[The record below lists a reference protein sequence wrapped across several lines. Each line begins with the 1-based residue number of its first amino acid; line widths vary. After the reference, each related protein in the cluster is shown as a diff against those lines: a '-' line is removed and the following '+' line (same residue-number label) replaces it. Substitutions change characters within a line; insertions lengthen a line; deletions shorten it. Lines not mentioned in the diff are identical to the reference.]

1 MDTRDNIINRNLII
15 GWGII
20 VIVLFLAYLGEVIK
34 GERTWLYLI
43 VFMLFTGI
51 PQLFATFI
59 YKKNPFSYKL
69 RYIIIMGYFFMY
81 TFVMITGS
89 TFLVFSYI
97 LPLLSFLILYHQEK
111 LVLYTGIAAVFVN
124 IIFVGIQIANKRVT
138 LSSTKDIEIQ
148 FALLAL
154 CFSGGYVSAKLYR
167 GITKNNNEYIA
178 MLDEKTKEVQKIT
191 FQTINTI
198 ANTIDAKDEYT
209 KGHSYRVA
217 QYSQMLAKEL
227 GMSDKESEDIHA
239 VALLHDIGK
248 IGVPDSILNKPG
260 RLTNEEYSIMKKH
273 PVIGAEILKDI
284 NILKGLDIGAKYH
297 HERYD
302 GKGYPEGLKGDEIP
316 YIAKIIGIADAYDAM
331 SSNRVYR
338 KRFSDEKILQELEKC
353 KGTQFDPDI
362 ADAFI
367 RLLKENRLKD
377 LSPDHVIENQDKDI
391 SSVADTLSIDDL
403 QDALERK
410 RDDISLLE
418 QLGQPKNI
426 EGIIAQELKK
436 GDGCFFL
443 IDLDNI
449 GEVNEKYGFH
459 RGDYY
464 LMIIAQTLMDYK
476 EKLHIARI
484 DGDEFVCYLPNVAS
498 IIDAETCIMDL
509 MNTLHNALT
518 KHDTKENITL
528 SVGVS
533 LSAVS
538 GREYTKMYI
547 DAGKALYHVKQSG
560 KNGFYIYN
568 DINKAD
574 NKNISKQDLDNLVK
588 IIRDE
593 YSYTGAF
600 KVDYHEF
607 EKVYEFVR
615 NIGKRNA
622 QTIQLILFTL
632 KPVND
637 KNTDLSDRNDV
648 MEYLE
653 KAIIETVR
661 RVDITTRYSS
671 TQQLVMFIN
680 LNDDSIQ
687 MVVERIMKEFY
698 HMYDKGD
705 MMLTYDI
712 ANLNF
717 N

>member
-1 MDTRDNIINRNLII
+1 MDTRDNIINRDLII
-15 GWGII
+15 GWATI
-20 VIVLFLAYLGEVIK
+20 VIVLFVAYFGEVLK
-34 GERTWLYLI
+34 GQRTWLYL
-43 VFMLFTGI
+43 VTFMMFTGL
-51 PQLFATFI
+51 PQIIATII

-69 RYIIIMGYFFMY
+69 RYIIVIGYFFMY
-81 TFVMITGS
+81 TFAMVTGS
-89 TFLVFSYI
+89 TFLVFTYI
-97 LPLLSFLILYHQEK
+97 LPLMSFLILYHQEK
-111 LVLYTGIAAVFVN
+111 LILYTGIASFFVNVVFV
-124 IIFVGIQIANKRVT
+124 IIQVVNDRVT
-138 LSSTKDIEIQ
+138 LSGSKDMEIQ

-154 CFSGGYVSAKLYR
+154 CFSGGYVSAKLY
-167 GITKNNNEYIA
+167 GSITKSNTEYIA
-178 MLDEKTKEVQKIT
+178 MLDDKTKELQRMA

-217 QYSQMLAKEL
+217 CYSQMLAKEL
-227 GMSDKESEDIHA
+227 GMSEEEAKNIHS

-260 RLTNEEYSIMKKH
+260 RLTDEEYAIMKQH

-284 NILKGLDIGAKYH
+284 NILEGLDIGAKYH
-297 HERYD
+297 HERFD

-338 KRFSDEKILQELEKC
+338 KRFSDEKILEEIEKC
-353 KGTQFDPDI
+353 KGSQFDPDI

-367 RLLKENRLKD
+367 RLLKEKRLQD
-377 LSPDHVIENQDKDI
+377 LSPDHIEVKQGKDDDVTE
-391 SSVADTLSIDDL
+391 SLSINDL
-403 QDALERK
+403 QEALEKK
-410 RDDISLLE
+410 RDDKSLLE

-426 EGIIAQELKK
+426 ESIIAQELKK
-436 GDGCFFL
+436 GDGCLFL

-449 GEVNEKYGFH
+449 GAVNEKYGFH

-464 LMIIAQTLMDYK
+464 LSIIAQTLLDYK
-476 EKLHIARI
+476 EKLHISRI
-484 DGDEFVCYLPNVAS
+484 DGDEFLCYLPDAAS
-498 IIDAETCIMDL
+498 IIDAEAHIMDL
-509 MNTLHNALT
+509 MNTLHNALI
-518 KHDTKENITL
+518 KHDEKENITL

-533 LSAVS
+533 LSAIS
-538 GREYTKMYI
+538 GRQYMQMYI
-547 DAGKALYHVKQSG
+547 DADKALYHIKQTG

-568 DINKAD
+568 DVNKTD

-622 QTIQLILFTL
+622 QTIQLILFTI
-632 KPVND
+632 KPIND

-648 MEYLE
+648 MQYLE
-653 KAIIETVR
+653 NAIIETVR
-661 RVDITTRYSS
+661 RVDVTTRYSS

-687 MVVERIMKEFY
+687 LVVERIMKEFY

>member
-1 MDTRDNIINRNLII
+1 MNTRDNIINRDLII
-15 GWGII
+15 GWATI
-20 VIVLFLAYLGEVIK
+20 VIILFVAYLGEVIK
-34 GERTWLYLI
+34 GERTWIYLI
-43 VFMLFTGI
+43 VFMIFTCV
-51 PQLFATFI
+51 PQIIATLI
-59 YKKNPFSYKL
+59 YIKNPSSYNL
-69 RYIIIMGYFFMY
+69 RYIIVIGYFFMY
-81 TFVMITGS
+81 TFAMITGS
-89 TFLVFSYI
+89 TFLVFTYI
-97 LPLLSFLILYHQEK
+97 LPLVAFLILYHQER
-111 LVLYTGIAAVFVN
+111 LILYTGIASFLVN
-124 IIFVGIQIANKRVT
+124 VLYVIIQITNDRVT
-138 LSSTKDIEIQ
+138 LSNTKDLEIQ

-154 CFSGGYVSAKLYR
+154 CFSGGYVSAKLY
-167 GITKNNNEYIA
+167 GSITQSNIEYIA
-178 MLDEKTKEVQKIT
+178 KLDDKTKELQRMT

-217 QYSQMLAKEL
+217 QYSQMLAREL
-227 GMSDKESEDIHA
+227 GMSEDEVKNVHA

-260 RLTNEEYSIMKKH
+260 KLTDEEYAIMKKH

-284 NILKGLDIGAKYH
+284 NILDGLDIGAKYH
-297 HERYD
+297 HERFD
-302 GKGYPEGLKGDEIP
+302 GRGYPEGLKENEIP

-338 KRFSDEKILQELEKC
+338 KRFSDEKILEEIEKC

-367 RLLKENRLKD
+367 RLLSEKRLNN
-377 LSPDHVIENQDKDI
+377 LSPDIAEDAQKKESD
-391 SSVADTLSIDDL
+391 AAEAMFTDDL
-403 QDALERK
+403 YDALEQK
-410 RDDISLLE
+410 DNEKSLLE
-418 QLGQPKNI
+418 KLGQPKNMEVTI
-426 EGIIAQELKK
+426 VQELKN

-449 GEVNEKYGFH
+449 GAVNEKYGFH

-464 LMIIAQTLMDYK
+464 LLIIAQTLIDYK
-476 EKLHIARI
+476 EKLYVSRV
-484 DGDEFVCYLPNVAS
+484 DGDEFMCYLPNVES
-498 IIDAETCIMDL
+498 IIDAEAYVMDL
-509 MNTLHNALT
+509 MNSLNTALK
-518 KHDTKENITL
+518 KHEKKEEITL

-538 GREYTKMYI
+538 GRDYKQLYI
-547 DAGKALYHVKQSG
+547 DADKALYHVKQAG

-568 DINKAD
+568 DVNKID

-588 IIRDE
+588 IIREE

-600 KVDYHEF
+600 KVDYNEF

-615 NIGKRNA
+615 NMGKRNA
-622 QTIQLILFTL
+622 QTVQLILFTV
-632 KPVND
+632 KPADD
-637 KNTDLSDRNDV
+637 KSVDLYDRNNV
-648 MEYLE
+648 MQYLE
-653 KAIIETVR
+653 NAIIETVR
-661 RVDITTRYSS
+661 SVDVTTRYSS

-680 LNDDSIQ
+680 LNDDAVQ
-687 MVVERIMKEFY
+687 MVVDRIMKEFY